1 MEVLLLL
8 LLRDMAMCVVG
19 TMVGTTLRHRGRES
33 MTPDRRVLHLKE
45 PGLVVAAVA
54 AVAAVL
60 PLGASRA
67 SVVVVPVRTDGVTPQ
82 CYTLSTN
89 NRHRLTRAG
98 VTS

>member
-33 MTPDRRVLHLKE
+33 MTPDRRVLHLEE
-45 PGLVVAAVA
+45 PGLVAGVAAV
-54 AVAAVL
+54 VAVL

-67 SVVVVPVRTDGVTPQ
+67 SVVVPVRTAGVTPQ